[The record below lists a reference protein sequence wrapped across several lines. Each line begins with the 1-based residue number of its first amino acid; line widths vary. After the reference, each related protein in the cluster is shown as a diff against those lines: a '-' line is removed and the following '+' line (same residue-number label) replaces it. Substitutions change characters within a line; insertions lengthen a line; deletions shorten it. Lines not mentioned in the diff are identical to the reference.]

1 MQDVSTRLEIRHLR
15 YFVAVAQELH
25 FGRAARRLGMAQPPL
40 SQQIAALE
48 KLLEARLFDRSSRQ
62 VQLTT
67 AGRALLEEAAK
78 ILSLSERLKAVVAAA
93 ASGQSGTLSVGFST
107 SASLALVPPV
117 FREFRERFPDVQLIL
132 REGQADDQLSDVEA
146 GVLDVA
152 VIRGPI
158 KRPALRVETLRR
170 EAIMLVLPVAHPL
183 ATKSSVAWSDL
194 AAYDFVLF
202 PRVAAAA
209 MYDAIIAQCSGAGF
223 VPNIVHEATEWSTVS
238 ALIAS
243 GAGLGFAP
251 ASAARFHV
259 DEIAFRALEGRTAIA
274 EIAAA
279 WRRDNTSPALRAF
292 VAIAGELP

>member
-1 MQDVSTRLEIRHLR
+1 MQNISTRLEIRHLR

-48 KLLEARLFDRSSRQ
+48 RLLDARLFDRSSRQ
-62 VQLTT
+62 VQLTA
-67 AGRALLEEAAK
+67 AGAALQEEATK
-78 ILSLSERLKAVVAAA
+78 ILSLTERLKTVVAAA

-107 SASLALVPPV
+107 SASLALIPPL
-117 FREFRERFPDVQLIL
+117 FREFRQRFPAVQLIL
-132 REGQADDQLSDVEA
+132 REGDSEDQLSDVEA

-170 EAIMLVLPVAHPL
+170 EAIMLVVPASHAL
-183 ATKSSVAWSDL
+183 APKSRVAWSEL
-194 AAYDFVLF
+194 AGYDFVLF

-209 MYDAIIAQCSGAGF
+209 MYDAIIAQCAGVGF
-223 VPNIVHEATEWSTVS
+223 VPNVVHEATEWSTVS

-251 ASAARFHV
+251 ESAARFHV
-259 DEIAFRALEGRTAIA
+259 DEIAFCALEGGTAIA

-279 WRRDNTSPALRAF
+279 WRRDNPSPALRAF
-292 VAIAGELP
+292 VAIASELP